1 MIIGPSNVWIEAL
14 INRYLECDPECAAQ
28 LQEIE
33 GKTISIFVREIN
45 RRVIVLVEDMRV
57 RLVDSSEKESGSQE
71 SDNEESTT
79 NIEHQFSGDSV
90 KSDVTIEL
98 SLSAIPGFLMG
109 EESGVLVKQDKLA
122 IEGDTHVASVFS
134 KVLKDIEID
143 WEEHLARYTGDPI
156 AYHAGRGVDKAR
168 KYAQQSRENFRQDAK
183 EYLQEEIRVLPASD
197 ELKQFMRDVDE
208 LRADTERLIARTKK
222 LESAE

>member
-1 MIIGPSNVWIEAL
+1 
-14 INRYLECDPECAAQ
+14 
-28 LQEIE
+28 
-33 GKTISIFVREIN
+33 
-45 RRVIVLVEDMRV
+45 
-57 RLVDSSEKESGSQE
+57 
-71 SDNEESTT
+71 
-79 NIEHQFSGDSV
+79 
-90 KSDVTIEL
+90 
-98 SLSAIPGFLMG
+98 MG

-156 AYHAGRGVDKAR
+156 AYHAGRSVDKAR
-168 KYAQQSRENFRQDAK
+168 EYAQQSRENFRQDAK